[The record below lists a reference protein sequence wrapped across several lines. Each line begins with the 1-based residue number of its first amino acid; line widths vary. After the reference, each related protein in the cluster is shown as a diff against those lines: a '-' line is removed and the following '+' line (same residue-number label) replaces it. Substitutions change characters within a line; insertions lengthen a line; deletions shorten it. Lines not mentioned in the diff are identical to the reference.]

1 MPSPVDASG
10 DEGES
15 RWGGDREIRVLVGVP
30 YAAIKVARSLGCPH
44 LRSNHVLGFPRSGLV
59 LLSNCLL
66 KAILEHHMRG
76 NEVGEQVFSLG
87 GIGSLGLQLL
97 HQSLLATDYPDALG
111 EDVSGMCDDHADILV
126 VGSYSTPTQEIH
138 PRSRAAVSANSKAA
152 NLNAATS
159 GVVMLGSIQ
168 L

>member
-1 MPSPVDASG
+1 
-10 DEGES
+10 
-15 RWGGDREIRVLVGVP
+15 
-30 YAAIKVARSLGCPH
+30 
-44 LRSNHVLGFPRSGLV
+44 
-59 LLSNCLL
+59 
-66 KAILEHHMRG
+66 MRG

-87 GIGSLGLQLL
+87 GVGSLGLQLL

-111 EDVSGMCDDHADILV
+111 EDISGMCDDHADILV
-126 VGSYSTPTQEIH
+126 VGSYSTPTQGIH

-159 GVVMLGSIQ
+159 GVVMFGSIQ

>member
-15 RWGGDREIRVLVGVP
+15 RWEGDREIRVLVGVP

-44 LRSNHVLGFPRSGLV
+44 LRSNHVLGFPRSGLI

-87 GIGSLGLQLL
+87 DFGPSAFSFSTNRCWRPTIRM
-97 HQSLLATDYPDALG
+97 LLARM
-111 EDVSGMCDDHADILV
+111 S
-126 VGSYSTPTQEIH
+126 
-138 PRSRAAVSANSKAA
+138 
-152 NLNAATS
+152 
-159 GVVMLGSIQ
+159 
-168 L
+168 